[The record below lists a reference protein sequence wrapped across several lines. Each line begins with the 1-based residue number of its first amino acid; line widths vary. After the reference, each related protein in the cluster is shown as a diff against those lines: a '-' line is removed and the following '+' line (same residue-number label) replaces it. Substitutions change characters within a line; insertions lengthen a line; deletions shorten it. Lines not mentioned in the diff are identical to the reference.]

1 MDVLHLLLAGGGTAA
16 LAGVAYQLRVHLRD
30 RGDRTFAKYVFDQTR
45 NVDASVEILSVRRA
59 RGQPR
64 RRKKDQPKHVRGEGE
79 P

>member
-1 MDVLHLLLAGGGTAA
+1 MDVVHLLLAGGSTAA
-16 LAGVAYQLRVHLRD
+16 LTGVAYQLRVHLRD
-30 RGDRTFAKYVFDQTR
+30 RGDRKFAKYIFDQTR

-64 RRKKDQPKHVRGEGE
+64 RRKKGERE